1 MNVKCIRGIFLTNTE
16 WRTSVLV
23 LKIPGF
29 DSVCPVLHVLKL
41 LIEQVILEKCII
53 TLGLHTF
60 MLYGLKIGH
69 YFTYLIVWITF
80 KQESYMNTQ

>member
-1 MNVKCIRGIFLTNTE
+1 MNVKCIPGIYLTKLILNE
-16 WRTSVLV
+16 GHLFWYYKYLDLIQCVHAVL
-23 LKIPGF
+23 
-29 DSVCPVLHVLKL
+29 LKL

-69 YFTYLIVWITF
+69 YFTYLIV
-80 KQESYMNTQ
+80 